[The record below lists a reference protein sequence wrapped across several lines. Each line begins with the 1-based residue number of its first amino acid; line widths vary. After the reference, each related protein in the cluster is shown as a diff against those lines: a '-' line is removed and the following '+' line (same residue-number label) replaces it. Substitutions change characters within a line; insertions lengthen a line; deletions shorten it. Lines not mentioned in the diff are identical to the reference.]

1 MNLIAAVDLN
11 WAIGRGGDQLCYIP
25 ADLKRF
31 QALTTGHPVILGR
44 KTLETFPGGKPLK
57 DRRNIVLSHRDLDV
71 PGAEIAHS
79 FDAAAALG
87 GDDAIVIGGASV
99 YMALLSRCDRV
110 YVTKVDADPDADSF
124 FPNLDDNPDWRI
136 ESESETF
143 EENGLKFRYVDYV
156 RK

>member
-1 MNLIAAVDLN
+1 MSGCTV
-11 WAIGRGGDQLCYIP
+11 G
-25 ADLKRF
+25 K
-31 QALTTGHPVILGR
+31 TVILGH
-44 KTLETFPGGKPLK
+44 KTLDTFPGGKPLK

-79 FDAAAALG
+79 FDEAAALG